1 MRTSIPSSGAATTS
15 QQTRS
20 PFGLA
25 RAFAT
30 CLALAAGSAATAQ
43 SFQQGDLYLLS
54 PTITGVGS
62 GNGALVRLRPSD
74 GSGAIVR
81 NLAVTPQVSDG
92 LTFDTHRNAMLFV
105 AQLVVGG
112 PYQLWQCDAAGNTVG
127 LGFVGRG
134 FAAFAPT
141 GDGRVYLRDLLEIP
155 AGRIHYLDAG
165 NQLHTLLDSTGTA
178 PFEFFPGQPTQYR
191 CMHFHAPTN
200 ALFVAQSS
208 GTTQVCGGGAA
219 TTRLAIRRV
228 PLSADG
234 TRVVGPVGCAEFEV
248 STTGEAVVGL
258 DQVDDGTLLAIVDTN
273 SNAAEPRMVRID
285 PWTMATSAFATN
297 GSYIGAAA
305 TNAGCYSTNLGRA
318 VVHDTF
324 NDGLRG
330 FLAGQAGGGTP
341 MTFSVPVST
350 GGSSGEITTLVEV
363 RGTPCGGSSIGYGEG
378 LAGSGGFV
386 PTLRATGCPVP
397 GASLELHVAAALG
410 GGTGVLAL
418 GTDPTAEPLFGGT
431 LLVTPILLVTI
442 LFAGEPLVAGEG
454 RVAVPLA
461 LPANPAI
468 TGLSIYGQAAVF
480 DPSAVQGVAAT
491 PGLRIVAG

>member
-1 MRTSIPSSGAATTS
+1 MRTFIPSSAAATTS
-15 QQTRS
+15 QQARS

-25 RAFAT
+25 RAVAT

-54 PTITGVGS
+54 PAITGVGT

-74 GSGAIVR
+74 GSAVIVR
-81 NLAVTPQVSDG
+81 NLAATPQFSDG

-127 LGFVGRG
+127 LGSVGSG

-141 GDGRVYLRDLLEIP
+141 GDGRVYLRDLQEIP

-165 NQLHTLLDSTGTA
+165 NQMHTLLDSTGTA
-178 PFEFFPGQPTQYR
+178 PFEFFPGQATQYR

-208 GTTQVCGGGAA
+208 GSTQVCGGGAA
-219 TTRLAIRRV
+219 TTHLAIRRV

-248 STTGEAVVGL
+248 STTGEVVVGL

-285 PWTMATSAFATN
+285 PWTMATSTFATN
-297 GSYIGAAA
+297 GSYVGAAA
-305 TNAGCYSTNLGRA
+305 TNAGCYSSTLGSA

-324 NDGLRG
+324 SNGLRG

-341 MTFSVPVST
+341 MTFSVPLSP

-363 RGTPCGGSSIGYGEG
+363 RGTPCGGTFVGYGDG

-386 PTLRATGCPVP
+386 PMLRATGCPVP
-397 GASLELHVAAALG
+397 GAPLDLHVAAALG
-410 GGTGVLAL
+410 GGTCVLAL
-418 GTDPTAEPLFGGT
+418 GTDPAAVPMFGGT
-431 LLVTPILLVTI
+431 VLLTPLVFVTI
-442 LFAGEPLVAGEG
+442 SLAGTPLTAGEG
-454 RVAVPLA
+454 HLAVPLV
-461 LPANPAI
+461 LPANPSI
-468 TGLSIYGQAAVF
+468 TGLSLYGQAAVL
-480 DPSAVQGVAAT
+480 DPSAVQGIALT
-491 PGLRIVAG
+491 PGLRIVIG

>member
-1 MRTSIPSSGAATTS
+1 MRMPIPSFVAPRTSLPHRSAA
-15 QQTRS
+15 
-20 PFGLA
+20 GLA
-25 RAFAT
+25 RAAAV
-30 CLALAAGSAATAQ
+30 CLVVAAGSTASAQ

-54 PTITGVGS
+54 PTITGISTGD
-62 GNGALVRLRPSD
+62 GALVRLRPSD
-74 GSGAIVR
+74 GSADIVL

-92 LTFDTHRNAMLFV
+92 LTFDTHRNAMLFM
-105 AQLVVGG
+105 AQIMLGG

-127 LGFVGRG
+127 LGYVGRG

-141 GDGRVYLRDLLEIP
+141 GDGRVYLRDLQEIP

-178 PFEFFPGQPTQYR
+178 PFEFFPGQSTQYR

-228 PLSADG
+228 SLSADG
-234 TRVVGPVGCAEFEV
+234 TRAVGPVGCAEFEV
-248 STTGEAVVGL
+248 SSTGEAVVGL
-258 DQVDDGTLLAIVDTN
+258 DQLGDGTLLAIVDTN

-297 GSYIGAAA
+297 GVYIGAAA
-305 TNAGCYSTNLGRA
+305 TNAGCYSSTFGGA

-330 FLAGQAGGGTP
+330 FLAGQTGGGTP

-363 RGTPCGGSSIGYGEG
+363 RGTPCAGTFVGYGDG

-386 PTLRATGCPVP
+386 PTLSATGCPVP
-397 GASLELHVAAALG
+397 GASLDLHVAAALG
-410 GGTGVLAL
+410 GGIGVLAL
-418 GTDPTAEPLFGGT
+418 GTDPAAVPLFGGT
-431 LLVTPILLVTI
+431 LLVTPIVSSTI
-442 LFAGEPLVAGEG
+442 LLAGAPFAAGEG
-454 RVAVPLA
+454 HVAAPLV

-468 TGLSIYGQAAVF
+468 TGLSIHGQAAVL
-480 DPSAVQGVAAT
+480 DPGAVQGIALT
-491 PGLRIVAG
+491 PGLRIVIG

>member
-1 MRTSIPSSGAATTS
+1 MRTPIPSFAAAATP

-20 PFGLA
+20 HFGHV
-25 RAFAT
+25 RTIAT
-30 CLALAAGSAATAQ
+30 CLALAVGSAATAQ

-54 PTITGVGS
+54 PTITGVGT

-74 GSGAIVR
+74 GSAAIVR

-92 LTFDTHRNAMLFV
+92 LTFDTHRNAMLFM
-105 AQLVVGG
+105 AQLTIGG

-141 GDGRVYLRDLLEIP
+141 GDGRVYLRDLQEIP

-165 NQLHTLLDSTGTA
+165 NQLHTLLDGTGTG
-178 PFEFFPGQPTQYR
+178 PFEFFPGQATQYR

-248 STTGEAVVGL
+248 SATGEVVVGL
-258 DQVDDGTLLAIVDTN
+258 DQIDDGTLLAIVDTN
-273 SNAAEPRMVRID
+273 SNSAEPRMVRID

-297 GSYIGAAA
+297 GSYVGAAA
-305 TNAGCYSTNLGRA
+305 TNAGCYSAALGSA

-341 MTFSVPVST
+341 MTFTVPVST

-363 RGTPCGGSSIGYGEG
+363 RGTPCAGTFVGYGDG
-378 LAGSGGFV
+378 LAGTGGFV
-386 PTLRATGCPVP
+386 PTFTATGCPVP
-397 GASLELHVAAALG
+397 GAALDLHVAAALG
-410 GGTGVLAL
+410 GGTCVLAL
-418 GTDPTAEPLFGGT
+418 GTDPAAVPMFGGT
-431 LLVTPILLVTI
+431 VLLTPLVFVTI
-442 LFAGEPLVAGEG
+442 PLAGAPLAAGEG
-454 RVAVPLA
+454 RLTAPLV
-461 LPANPAI
+461 LPTNPAI
-468 TGLSIYGQAAVF
+468 TGLSLYGQAAVL
-480 DPSAVQGVAAT
+480 DPGAVQGIALT
-491 PGLRIVAG
+491 PGLRIVIG

>member
-1 MRTSIPSSGAATTS
+1 MRTSVPTSAAAATS
-15 QQTRS
+15 HLTRS
-20 PFGLA
+20 PIGLVRTVA
-25 RAFAT
+25 A
-30 CLALAAGSAATAQ
+30 CLALAAGSAASAQ

-54 PTITGVGS
+54 PTITGVS
-62 GNGALVRLRPSD
+62 TGNGALVRLRPSD
-74 GSGAIVR
+74 GSAAIVL

-92 LTFDTHRNAMLFV
+92 LTFDTHRNAMLFM
-105 AQLVVGG
+105 AQIAFGG

-127 LGFVGRG
+127 LGYVGRG

-141 GDGRVYLRDLLEIP
+141 GDGRVYLRDLQEIP
-155 AGRIHYLDAG
+155 AGRIHYLDAAS
-165 NQLHTLLDSTGTA
+165 QLHTLLDSAGTA
-178 PFEFFPGQPTQYR
+178 PFEFFPGQSTQYR

-234 TRVVGPVGCAEFEV
+234 TRAVGPIGCAEFEV
-248 STTGEAVVGL
+248 SSTGEVVVGL
-258 DQVDDGTLLAIVDTN
+258 DQLGDGTLLAVVDTN
-273 SNAAEPRMVRID
+273 SNTAEPRMVRID

-305 TNAGCYSTNLGRA
+305 TNAGCYSSTFGGA

-330 FLAGQAGGGTP
+330 FLAGQTGGGTP

-363 RGTPCGGSSIGYGEG
+363 RGTPCAGTFVGYGDG

-386 PTLRATGCPVP
+386 PTLSATGCPVP
-397 GASLELHVAAALG
+397 GASLDLHVAAALG
-410 GGTGVLAL
+410 GGIGVMAL
-418 GTDPTAEPLFGGT
+418 GTDPAAVPLFGGT
-431 LLVTPILLVTI
+431 LLVTPVVFSTILLAGAP
-442 LFAGEPLVAGEG
+442 FAPGEG
-454 RVAVPLA
+454 HVASPLI

-468 TGLSIYGQAAVF
+468 SGLSICGQAAIL
-480 DPSAVQGVAAT
+480 DPGAVQGISLSPA
-491 PGLRIVAG
+491 LRIVIG